1 MILGTIFICIAI
13 LLLVCLV
20 VKFIKWLFRK
30 ASGRPSSSSGGFF
43 DGDFFDGFGDSG
55 GGDSGGGSD

>member
-1 MILGTIFICIAI
+1 MVLGTIFACVAI
-13 LLLVCLV
+13 LLLIVLV
-20 VKFIKWLFRK
+20 VKFIKWLFRVGIGK
-30 ASGRPSSSSGGFF
+30 SSSSSGGFF

>member
-1 MILGTIFICIAI
+1 MVLGTILLCVAI
-13 LLLVCLV
+13 LLLIGLV
-20 VKFIKWLFRK
+20 VKLIKWLFK
-30 ASGRPSSSSGGFF
+30 AGTGRQSASRGGFF